1 MFDYSSKEENLKEFI
16 EKMVFE
22 AQNESFDKTK
32 DLMEFCLGVI
42 CKLIAEGFPL
52 SLLARQIGETWK
64 KIIE

>member
-16 EKMVFE
+16 EKIVFE
-22 AQNESFDKTK
+22 VQNESFDKTK

-52 SLLARQIGETWK
+52 ILFTRQIGEIWGRVNK
-64 KIIE
+64 